1 MFEPVRTGGFGVSG
15 HLVLAGTFE
24 IGEVDYWYHTP
35 FYWLVE
41 ENGEVILREG
51 SRDQDVGRG
60 ESAGALRMLSKPV
73 FFASKLGLRIE
84 SYEGK
89 STTHR
94 PTGRPAIEVSV
105 HGSPAGL
112 TATGTMVVDSETAIV
127 LSVAVPDGFK
137 PDPLITVETTR
148 FAVHDTMD
156 ATLFGAET
164 LDAAGYYSAYYYGQP
179 GGADPGADPE

>member
-1 MFEPVRTGGFGVSG
+1 MFEPMRAGGFGVSG
-15 HLVLAGTFE
+15 HLVLAGTFG

-60 ESAGALRMLSKPV
+60 EPTGALRMLSRPV

-84 SYEGK
+84 SYEGAA
-89 STTHR
+89 TTHR
-94 PTGRPAIEVSV
+94 PTGRPATQVSV
-105 HGSPAGL
+105 HGSPASL
-112 TATGTMVVDSETAIV
+112 STTGTMVIDSETAIV
-127 LSVAVPDGFK
+127 LSVAVPDGLK
-137 PDPLITVETTR
+137 PDPLIRVETTR

-156 ATLFGAET
+156 ATLFGAEN
-164 LDAAGYYSAYYYGQP
+164 LDAAGYYSATYYGRP
-179 GGADPGADPE
+179 SGANPE